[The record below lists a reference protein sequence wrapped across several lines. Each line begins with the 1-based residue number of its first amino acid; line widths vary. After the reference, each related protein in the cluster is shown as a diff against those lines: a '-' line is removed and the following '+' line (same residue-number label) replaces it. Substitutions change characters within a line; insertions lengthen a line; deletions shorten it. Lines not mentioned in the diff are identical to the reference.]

1 MSNATPIKLNL
12 KALQKPETLKKETE
26 IVENITK
33 STLKESSKMK
43 ISIPQ
48 VENTRDMW
56 EEVLPVSPS
65 SDSINDTTAWINQ
78 VSKQKEEDNEKSY
91 IKLDSINKYVA
102 KKAQIREQKKE
113 DQREQKAI
121 DDKAEQNIKTE
132 TSNSDSEI
140 HFNNYT
146 SHFEKQS
153 KNVFKKIRNF
163 SYAPKTRSWFLI
175 MLIFLSWF
183 SIIFLMMLFPEK
195 HSFTLYKA
203 SILEIYNQWW
213 ITKWE
218 WSNDSTINQFELDDL
233 ASDNST
239 STPENDNLPPAQT
252 TETDEATRK
261 SKLQEHLLN
270 KYSN

>member
-1 MSNATPIKLNL
+1 
-12 KALQKPETLKKETE
+12 
-26 IVENITK
+26 
-33 STLKESSKMK
+33 
-43 ISIPQ
+43 
-48 VENTRDMW
+48 
-56 EEVLPVSPS
+56 
-65 SDSINDTTAWINQ
+65 
-78 VSKQKEEDNEKSY
+78 
-91 IKLDSINKYVA
+91 
-102 KKAQIREQKKE
+102 
-113 DQREQKAI
+113 
-121 DDKAEQNIKTE
+121 
-132 TSNSDSEI
+132 
-140 HFNNYT
+140 
-146 SHFEKQS
+146 
-153 KNVFKKIRNF
+153 
-163 SYAPKTRSWFLI
+163 
-175 MLIFLSWF
+175 
-183 SIIFLMMLFPEK
+183 MLFPEK